1 MKVKD
6 AKKMLAKFD
15 DEQEIV
21 LLDEARMGHDDA
33 VLGFSIV
40 AGFMNDENDDDVR
53 LEKVEAQGLDEDD
66 ENYDEEFEASFTTP
80 CCVISFW
87 K

>member
-6 AKKMLAKFD
+6 VKKMLGKFD

-21 LLDEARMGHDDA
+21 LLDEARIGHDDA

-66 ENYDEEFEASFTTP
+66 ENYDEEFESSFTTS